1 MVYASNSKPH
11 RTGHAVEGLLYGVLS
26 LSFSDLWHFFDK
38 LVGRPEVTAAGW
50 RVSER
55 RLSPRP
61 NAKRDAEMA
70 ALNDDGLSY
79 ADIAHIFNLKP
90 RTVARA
96 CQRLRQQKGDADSL
110 SPS

>member
-1 MVYASNSKPH
+1 MAYASNSKPH
-11 RTGHAVEGLLYGVLS
+11 RTGYAVEGLLSRVLS
-26 LSFSDLWHFFDK
+26 LPSSDLSHFLDK
-38 LVGRPEVTAAGW
+38 LVGRPEVTASGW

-55 RLSPRP
+55 RLSPCP
-61 NAKRDAEMA
+61 NAKRDAVMA
-70 ALNDDGLSY
+70 ALHDGGLSY

-96 CQRLRQQKGDADSL
+96 CQRFRQQKGDADSL

>member
-1 MVYASNSKPH
+1 MAYASNSKP
-11 RTGHAVEGLLYGVLS
+11 RRGGNAVEGFLSGVLS
-26 LSFSDLWHFFDK
+26 LFFSDLSHFFDK

-61 NAKRDAEMA
+61 NAKRDAEMTA
-70 ALNDDGLSY
+70 PNDDGLSY

-90 RTVARA
+90 RTIARV
-96 CQRLRQQKGDADSL
+96 CQHLRQQKGDVYSL
-110 SPS
+110 SPC